1 MNSKAIGI
9 IIAFTVLATALNL
22 IKVPVPYLITF
33 SYTLGDIAIVIAFLF
48 FGPKPGIAVAFL
60 STIITMIILP
70 GPAGLVG
77 PPYYFVGILTMLL
90 GVYIASKFIK
100 RRIELQVSAKT
111 AILLTALAILTR
123 TFIMFPIDYTVFGA
137 LVSVVSGLNMSDS
150 YAIVR
155 AAMPEIILYNITV
168 PLYVIP
174 TSYYIA
180 KKLSKSLKIQNSLWI
195 QSETLPDTQSL
206 PNECST

>member
-9 IIAFTVLATALNL
+9 IIAFTALATALNL

-90 GVYIASKFIK
+90 GVYIGSKFIK
-100 RRIELQVSAKT
+100 RRIKLQVSAKT

-123 TFIMFPIDYTVFGA
+123 TFIMFPIDYTIFGA

-174 TSYYIA
+174 TSYFIA

-195 QSETLPDTQSL
+195 HSETLPDTQSL
-206 PNECST
+206 PNEYST

>member
-9 IIAFTVLATALNL
+9 IIAFTALTTALNL
-22 IKVPVPYLITF
+22 IKIPVPYLLTF
-33 SYTLGDIAIVIAFLF
+33 SYTLGDIALVIAFLL

-77 PPYYFVGILTMLL
+77 PPYYFVGIVTMLL
-90 GVYIASKFIK
+90 GLYIAGKFIE
-100 RRIELQVSAKT
+100 RRIELQVGAKT
-111 AILLTALAILTR
+111 VILLTALAILTR
-123 TFIMFPIDYTVFGA
+123 TLIMFPIDYTVFGA
-137 LVSVVSGLNMSDS
+137 LVSVVSGLSMSDAYTMVIAS
-150 YAIVR
+150 MPAI
-155 AAMPEIILYNITV
+155 IIYNITV

-180 KKLSKSLKIQNSLWI
+180 KKLSKSLKIENSLWLHPK
-195 QSETLPDTQSL
+195 TL
-206 PNECST
+206 ST